1 MRLTA
6 AEALARV
13 HQQLGEVRQAGA
25 QLSQASQTLQTILGG
40 AKTRGILGEVALEQL
55 LSDALPQANYE
66 IQHRFSTGEAVDA
79 VIHAGDKLVCVDS
92 KFPLEAYRRLAE
104 NGEESRREFAKAVR
118 VHVDAIAEKYIL
130 PGEGTLDFALM
141 FVPSENVYY
150 EMLVTEDTKG
160 RLDDYCRS
168 HRVIPVSPN
177 TLYAYLGAILMGLKG
192 LQVEEN
198 AKMLLSSLGGLSKQ
212 LDLFSDVFSK
222 VGTHLRNAQQSYTDA
237 DTRLERAR
245 TTLNQMAQGDLPDG
259 PVQGE
264 LPLLKVVESGKR
276 KVESS

>member
-1 MRLTA
+1 M
-6 AEALARV
+6 
-13 HQQLGEVRQAGA
+13 
-25 QLSQASQTLQTILGG
+25 
-40 AKTRGILGEVALEQL
+40 
-55 LSDALPQANYE
+55 
-66 IQHRFSTGEAVDA
+66 
-79 VIHAGDKLVCVDS
+79 
-92 KFPLEAYRRLAE
+92 
-104 NGEESRREFAKAVR
+104 
-118 VHVDAIAEKYIL
+118 DAIAEKYIL

-222 VGTHLRNAQQSYTDA
+222 VGTHLRNAQQSYSES

-245 TTLNQMAQGDLPDG
+245 NTLNQMAQGTLPQE
-259 PVQGE
+259 PTQGA
-264 LPLLKVVESGKR
+264 LPLLGIVESGKR
-276 KVESS
+276 KVESA